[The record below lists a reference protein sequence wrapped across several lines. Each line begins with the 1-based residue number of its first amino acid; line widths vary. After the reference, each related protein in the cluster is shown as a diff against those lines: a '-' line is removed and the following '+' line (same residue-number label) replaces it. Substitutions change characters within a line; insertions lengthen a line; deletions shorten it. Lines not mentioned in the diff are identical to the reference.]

1 MQDDA
6 ITIGT
11 EDDAAARPARGRPRG
26 FCRETALRRAMET
39 FWALGYEGA
48 SMAELTR
55 AMGVGS
61 PSLYAA
67 FGSKD
72 ALFREASALYEREV
86 GRELAA
92 AIAAAPTARKA
103 VEAFMTVS
111 AGMMARPGRPP
122 GCMIVLTAASAH
134 GACEEARDDLR
145 ARRTGV
151 AAMLERRLL
160 EGVSAGELPQGL
172 DIAAIAAFYVTVQQ
186 GMSIQAVDGASPETL
201 GRVAAAAMAAWD
213 GLTGGTTRGD

>member
-1 MQDDA
+1 MPDETAEMTQ
-6 ITIGT
+6 T
-11 EDDAAARPARGRPRG
+11 EGAASKAARGRPRG

-55 AMGVGS
+55 AMGVNS

-67 FGSKD
+67 FGSKG
-72 ALFREASALYEREV
+72 ALFREASGLYEREV
-86 GRELAA
+86 GRELAS
-92 AIAAAPTARKA
+92 AIAEAPTARAA

-111 AGMMARPGRPP
+111 ASMMARPGRPP

-134 GACEEARDDLR
+134 GACEAARNDLK
-145 ARRTGV
+145 ARRTGAV
-151 AAMLERRLL
+151 ATLERRLV
-160 EGVSAGELPQGL
+160 EGVSAGELPEGL

-186 GMSIQAVDGASPETL
+186 GMSIQAVDGASPAQL
-201 GRVAAAAMAAWD
+201 DRVAEAAMAAWD
-213 GLTGGTTRGD
+213 GLTASARKPA